1 MLKGRE
7 QNILKL
13 DGEGEQP
20 VQKRRDRRK
29 LILQPIGVNQLQSGG
44 VFKGLERAAIDFA
57 SRNQMIELA
66 QRITTILAFEVVVG
80 PEQALP
86 SGLALT
92 AGDGAQCVQ
101 PPSDREEE
109 ALFRLHVSCDRPK
122 QRWLRLIGPVGAA
135 E

>member
-20 VQKRRDRRK
+20 VQKRRDWRK
-29 LILQPIGVNQLQSGG
+29 LILQPIGVHQLQSGG
-44 VFKGLERAAIDFA
+44 VFKCLERAAIDLA
-57 SRNQMIELA
+57 PGKQMIELA
-66 QRITTILAFEVVVG
+66 QCITAVLALEVILG

-92 AGDGAQCVQ
+92 AGDGTQRVQ
-101 PPSDREEE
+101 PPS
-109 ALFRLHVSCDRPK
+109 
-122 QRWLRLIGPVGAA
+122 
-135 E
+135 